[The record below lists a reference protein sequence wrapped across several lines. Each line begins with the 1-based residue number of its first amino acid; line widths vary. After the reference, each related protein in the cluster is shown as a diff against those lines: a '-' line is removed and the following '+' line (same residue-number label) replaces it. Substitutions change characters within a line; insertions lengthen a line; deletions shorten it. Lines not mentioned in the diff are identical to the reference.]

1 MSSSYDFS
9 KRKISAP
16 NQNNDKQETSSQQ
29 SSFTDKRESTD
40 EITQLSINNIELWDI
55 FLFTLFFL
63 KNI

>member
-1 MSSSYDFS
+1 MGTSSFQ
-9 KRKISAP
+9 RKISAP